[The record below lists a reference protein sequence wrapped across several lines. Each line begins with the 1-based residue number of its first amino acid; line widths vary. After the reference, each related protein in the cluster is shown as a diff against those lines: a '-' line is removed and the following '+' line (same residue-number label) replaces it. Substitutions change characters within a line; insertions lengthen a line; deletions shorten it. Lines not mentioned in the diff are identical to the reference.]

1 VADGALIIRG
11 GRLVDPA
18 AGRDETADLLV
29 EKGKVSKIGTI
40 PVGGGKAREIDAAGK
55 WVLPGLVDLHVHL
68 REPGYEYKET
78 ILTGT
83 QAAAAGGFTSVACM
97 PNTNPVNDNPAVT
110 RTILEKAAAAAGV
123 RVYPVGCLTAGQ
135 DGSSLA
141 EIGSLV
147 EAGCRAFS
155 DDGHP
160 VSHPGVMRRAMEYC
174 RSFDVPVISHC
185 EDRDLA
191 GDGVMH
197 EGAVSTRL
205 GLPPIPAAAEEVM
218 AARDIILCRL
228 TGARLHL
235 AHVST
240 RGTVRLIEAAREE
253 GLAVTAEV
261 TPHHLLLTDEAVAGF
276 DTSTKVNPPLRAR
289 EDVEAVR
296 AALRDGVI
304 DVIATDHAPHSPVE
318 KEVDYQSAAFGLV
331 GLETALAL
339 VLKLVREG
347 FLPLERAV
355 QALAARPA
363 EILGIA
369 GGTLGEGDP
378 ADLIIVDPEAEWTVT
393 PGDFLSK
400 GRNTPFAGWK
410 LQGRVERTFVA
421 GRAVFK
427 LASGST
433 AG

>member
-1 VADGALIIRG
+1 MADGALIIRG

-18 AGRDETADLLV
+18 AGRDETTDLLV
-29 EKGKVSKIGTI
+29 EKGKVSRIGTV
-40 PVGGGKAREIDAAGK
+40 PVSGGKAREIDASGK

-78 ILTGT
+78 ILSGT

-97 PNTNPVNDNPAVT
+97 PNTDPVNDNPAVT

-135 DGSSLA
+135 NGSTLA

-205 GLPPIPAAAEEVM
+205 GLPPLPAAAEEVM

-261 TPHHLLLTDEAVAGF
+261 TPHHLFLTDEAVAGF

-304 DVIATDHAPHSPVE
+304 DIIATDHAPHSPVE

-331 GLETALAL
+331 GLETALGL
-339 VLKLVREG
+339 VLKLVHEG
-347 FLPLERAV
+347 ILPLTRAV
-355 QALAARPA
+355 QVLTAKPA
-363 EILGIA
+363 EILGVP
-369 GGTLGEGDP
+369 GGTLGEGEP

-393 PGDFLSK
+393 PEDFLSK

-410 LQGRVERTFVA
+410 LRGRVERTFVA
-421 GRAVFK
+421 GRAVYE
-427 LASGST
+427 APSGST

>member
-1 VADGALIIRG
+1 MADGALIIRG

-18 AGRDETADLLV
+18 AGRDETTDLLV
-29 EKGKVSKIGTI
+29 EKGKVSRIGTV
-40 PVGGGKAREIDAAGK
+40 PVSGGKAREIDASGK

-78 ILTGT
+78 ILSGT

-97 PNTNPVNDNPAVT
+97 PNTDPVNDNPAVT

-135 DGSSLA
+135 NGSTLA

-205 GLPPIPAAAEEVM
+205 GLPPLPSAAEEVM

-261 TPHHLLLTDEAVAGF
+261 TPHHLFLTDEAVAGF

-304 DVIATDHAPHSPVE
+304 DIIATDHAPHSPVE

-331 GLETALAL
+331 GLETALGL
-339 VLKLVREG
+339 VLKLVHEG
-347 FLPLERAV
+347 ILPLTRAV
-355 QALAARPA
+355 QVLTAKPT
-363 EILGIA
+363 EILGVP
-369 GGTLGEGDP
+369 GGTLGEGEP

-393 PGDFLSK
+393 PEDFLSK

-410 LQGRVERTFVA
+410 LRGRVERTFVA
-421 GRAVFK
+421 GRAVYE
-427 LASGST
+427 APSGST